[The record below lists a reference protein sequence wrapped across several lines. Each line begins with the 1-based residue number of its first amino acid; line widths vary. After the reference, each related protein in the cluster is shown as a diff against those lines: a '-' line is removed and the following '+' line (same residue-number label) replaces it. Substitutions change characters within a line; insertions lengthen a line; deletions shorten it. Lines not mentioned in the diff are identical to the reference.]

1 LNPGY
6 GLTSHF
12 AWKASVLTKLD
23 DDRSLSYDYATQ
35 YIVYSKRYF
44 LSLLSFHVNAT
55 MSTNENVQII
65 RIMIRKISILST
77 VLAVRVP
84 GILRDHDMLYKRL
97 F

>member
-35 YIVYSKRYF
+35 YIVYSK
-44 LSLLSFHVNAT
+44 
-55 MSTNENVQII
+55 M
-65 RIMIRKISILST
+65 
-77 VLAVRVP
+77 
-84 GILRDHDMLYKRL
+84 MLFEPVEFSRQCNYVDQ
-97 F
+97 